1 MKISNKDLRT
11 LCKKAETQGWV
22 VTQGKTHLKWLSPE
36 GKPIFTSY
44 SPSDVRAIKNIVS
57 MLRKNGLKL

>member
-1 MKISNKDLRT
+1 MKINNKDLRA

-44 SPSDVRAIKNIVS
+44 
-57 MLRKNGLKL
+57 